1 MLAGLLPP
9 CKQNSYPWGCL
20 EEAGCTKWQ
29 HWGRD
34 SCAPHVWGGVTVPR
48 RGGRLVRGKAGN
60 CLMRRWWLVSGT
72 CDGVCEGKSTN
83 VVWDGSASCAW
94 PEGFKKLKLSGS
106 KGKSASQQQ
115 RGVSGLLSLVLCSL
129 WVYLVNSCPSLF
141 QMVTRTKKIFVG
153 GLSVNTTVE
162 DVKQYFEQFGKVSL
176 LSDVGSKL
184 LLLGQK
190 EFSELLWGR
199 D

>member
-1 MLAGLLPP
+1 MLARVMGAVKARAAIWCGTDLPAVFG
-9 CKQNSYPWGCL
+9 Q
-20 EEAGCTKWQ
+20 
-29 HWGRD
+29 R
-34 SCAPHVWGGVTVPR
+34 
-48 RGGRLVRGKAGN
+48 
-60 CLMRRWWLVSGT
+60 
-72 CDGVCEGKSTN
+72 
-83 VVWDGSASCAW
+83 ASRSW
-94 PEGFKKLKLSGS
+94 KLRCS
-106 KGKSASQQQ
+106 KGKSTSQQQ